1 MLTCERSSLRAVLS
15 ARRLV
20 LLATVAGLGATA
32 LLADVQSRA
41 LPGVTGAAI
50 AETAQRPVGFG
61 DLVEKVKPAVIAVW
75 VKMHESPE
83 MMGFDGNRA
92 PGFEPGSPA
101 DRFFRQF
108 GLPRHDALHEQ
119 SGVWGAFADRGD

>member
-1 MLTCERSSLRAVLS
+1 MLRCERSPLRTVLT

-32 LLADVQSRA
+32 LFADVQSRA
-41 LPGVTGAAI
+41 FPGVTGVAV
-50 AETAQRPVGFG
+50 AESAQRPIGFG
-61 DLVEKVKPAVIAVW
+61 DLVEKVKPAVIAVR
-75 VKMHESPE
+75 VKMHASPE

-101 DRFFRQF
+101 D
-108 GLPRHDALHEQ
+108 
-119 SGVWGAFADRGD
+119 